1 MGGRIEV
8 ASQHGHG
15 STFRFFI
22 ESRTARTHLKPSL
35 GANESLDPPALSGK
49 KRPASAGKRT
59 LVGPKPHVL
68 IVEDNLINQTVL
80 MRQLRHVGLTCDG
93 EFTCVTEPMARIRG
107 LTHSRE

>member
-35 GANESLDPPALSGK
+35 DGTDSVKSAAASSK
-49 KRPASAGKRT
+49 KRPASAGRRAM
-59 LVGPKPHVL
+59 VGPKPHVL

-93 EFTCVTEPMARIRG
+93 ACRCAIRLAG
-107 LTHSRE
+107 

>member
-22 ESRTARTHLKPSL
+22 ESRTARTHLKPTT
-35 GANESLDPPALSGK
+35 ESNNPRSPISSK
-49 KRPASAGKRT
+49 KRPASAGRRVM
-59 LVGPKPHVL
+59 VGPKPHVL

-93 EFTCVTEPMARIRG
+93 ESPSEMRDVEA
-107 LTHSRE
+107 EN